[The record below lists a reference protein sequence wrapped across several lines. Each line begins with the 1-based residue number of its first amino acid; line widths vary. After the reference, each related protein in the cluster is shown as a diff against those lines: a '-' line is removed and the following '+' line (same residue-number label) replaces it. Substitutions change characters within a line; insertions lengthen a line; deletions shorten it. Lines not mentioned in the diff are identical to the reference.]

1 VRDPA
6 LHLEGRKELA
16 GQKASPRNIFEELKI
31 SIMQGTFKPRE
42 RLVERNLAVE
52 FGVSRTPIREA
63 LHKLA
68 TMGMVR
74 IIPNQGA
81 TVADFSLEDIDSLF
95 YLRLHVE
102 RLAGRL
108 ACTRT
113 TAEEMKTLVAVN
125 QELKKA
131 IALDDFP
138 KMVEKD
144 QQFHLTLIRFSKNPF
159 LIKVIEDLR
168 LKSYPFS
175 YYYWRSNQYLRSS
188 LAEHNQMILA
198 LRNRDFRFLDKLIE
212 TQLNNSKN
220 RYLKYLAQSEPQNSF
235 SSLGV
240 GGKR

>member
-1 VRDPA
+1 MA
-6 LHLEGRKELA
+6 E
-16 GQKASPRNIFEELKI
+16 QSASKRNIFDELKI

-42 RLVERNLAVE
+42 RLVERNLAEE

-74 IIPNQGA
+74 IVPNQGA

-95 YLRLHVE
+95 FVRLHVE

-108 ACTRT
+108 ACTRA
-113 TAEEMKTLVAVN
+113 TAEEIRTLVAMN
-125 QELKKA
+125 LELREA
-131 IALDDFP
+131 IARDDFP

-144 QQFHLTLIRFSKNPF
+144 QQFHLSLIRLSKNPF

-175 YYYWRSNQYLRSS
+175 YYYWGSNQYLRSS
-188 LAEHNQMILA
+188 LAEHNKMVMA
-198 LRNRDFRFLDKLIE
+198 LRNRDFRLLDKLIE

-220 RYLKYLAQSEPQNSF
+220 RYLRYLAQSEPKNSF
-235 SSLGV
+235 SSRGE

>member
-1 VRDPA
+1 
-6 LHLEGRKELA
+6 LA
-16 GQKASPRNIFEELKI
+16 EQSASKRNIFDELKI

-42 RLVERNLAVE
+42 RLVERNLAEE

-74 IIPNQGA
+74 IVPNQGA

-95 YLRLHVE
+95 FVRLHVE

-108 ACTRT
+108 ACTRA
-113 TAEEMKTLVAVN
+113 TAEEIRTLVAMN
-125 QELKKA
+125 LELREA
-131 IALDDFP
+131 IARDDFP

-144 QQFHLTLIRFSKNPF
+144 QQFHLSLIRLSKNPF

-175 YYYWRSNQYLRSS
+175 YYYWGSNQYLRSS
-188 LAEHNQMILA
+188 LAEHNKMVMA
-198 LRNRDFRFLDKLIE
+198 LRNRDFRLLDKLIE

-220 RYLKYLAQSEPQNSF
+220 RYLRYLAQSEPKNSF
-235 SSLGV
+235 SSRGE

>member
-1 VRDPA
+1 
-6 LHLEGRKELA
+6 
-16 GQKASPRNIFEELKI
+16 
-31 SIMQGTFKPRE
+31 
-42 RLVERNLAVE
+42 
-52 FGVSRTPIREA
+52 
-63 LHKLA
+63 
-68 TMGMVR
+68 MGMVR

-188 LAEHNQMILA
+188 LAEHNQMVLA

-235 SSLGV
+235 STLGG